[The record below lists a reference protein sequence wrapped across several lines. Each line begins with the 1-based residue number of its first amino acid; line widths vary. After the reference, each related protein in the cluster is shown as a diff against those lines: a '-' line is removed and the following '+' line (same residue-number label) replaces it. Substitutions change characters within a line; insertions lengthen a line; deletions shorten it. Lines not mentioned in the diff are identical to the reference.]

1 MRPALPLLR
10 ALPQPLVAPV
20 SIAVGPEGGL
30 EADERSLVIGSG
42 FVPVSLGDTIL
53 RFETAGV
60 AALAAIRAAL
70 SAAAAPTPW
79 MVAQREESM
88 PTPDPCVFC
97 RILRGEIPAQF
108 VYETPDVVAFRDINP
123 QAPYHVVVIPREH
136 VTTLNDAS
144 DGAVAGRLVSAAVAL
159 AKRDGYADRGYR
171 TVINTNGDGGQTV
184 YHLHLHLLAGRHM
197 GWPPG

>member
-1 MRPALPLLR
+1 MEAALTQSNGAWLPQQQDEQAAEKACAAVPDGLRLLLDAAGAPLLR

-70 SAAAAPTPW
+70 SAAAAPTP
-79 MVAQREESM
+79 
-88 PTPDPCVFC
+88 
-97 RILRGEIPAQF
+97 
-108 VYETPDVVAFRDINP
+108 
-123 QAPYHVVVIPREH
+123 
-136 VTTLNDAS
+136 
-144 DGAVAGRLVSAAVAL
+144 
-159 AKRDGYADRGYR
+159 
-171 TVINTNGDGGQTV
+171 
-184 YHLHLHLLAGRHM
+184 
-197 GWPPG
+197 